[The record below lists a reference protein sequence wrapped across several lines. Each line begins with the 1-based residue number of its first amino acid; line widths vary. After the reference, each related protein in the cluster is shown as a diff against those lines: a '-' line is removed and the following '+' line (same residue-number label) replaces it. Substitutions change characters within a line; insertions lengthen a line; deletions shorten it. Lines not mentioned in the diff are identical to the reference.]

1 MFHRLGYVKV
11 HTSCRSYRVVA
22 HGWALTYFDL
32 GLDMDK
38 GLGLWLSNL
47 GKPHFAEKSCCET
60 EDEDFLF
67 LLIPFAEDTTNLTC
81 ESTLRK
87 NVQI

>member
-1 MFHRLGYVKV
+1 MGGLCAF
-11 HTSCRSYRVVA
+11 
-22 HGWALTYFDL
+22 FDL

-60 EDEDFLF
+60 EDEDFL
-67 LLIPFAEDTTNLTC
+67 LIPFAEDTTNLTC